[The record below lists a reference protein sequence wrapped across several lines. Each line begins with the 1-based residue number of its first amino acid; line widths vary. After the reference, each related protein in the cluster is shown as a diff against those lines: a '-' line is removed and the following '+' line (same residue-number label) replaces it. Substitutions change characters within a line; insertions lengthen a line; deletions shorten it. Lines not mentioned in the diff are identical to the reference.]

1 MLLAWGFCR
10 LPEVMHSRPDS
21 GAAESRSPISK
32 HLAGPSS
39 LRHYPG
45 YELVTW
51 QPKGTLDDA
60 LLDQIAEWL
69 VNIEKVLLPFKRF
82 IDLSQLTTMA
92 VRSRHL
98 FEFARKRAE
107 EFSGIA
113 PVRTAL
119 YCDDWVGFGI
129 AEMYETLMEVTPI
142 QARAFR
148 DRAKAADW
156 LGIPLTVLTLTDQPD
171 PHNSKGR

>member
-1 MLLAWGFCR
+1 MGRRTDPNAGR
-10 LPEVMHSRPDS
+10 RTDV
-21 GAAESRSPISK
+21 SK

-39 LRHYPG
+39 LRHYAD

-51 QPKGTLDDA
+51 QPTGTLDDA
-60 LLDQIAEWL
+60 MLDQIAEWL

-82 IDLSQLTTMA
+82 VDLSQLTTIA

-107 EFSGIA
+107 EFAGDA

-119 YCDDWVGFGI
+119 YCDNWVGFGI
-129 AEMYETLMEVTPI
+129 AEMYEALMTGTAI
-142 QARAFR
+142 QASAFR
-148 DRAKAADW
+148 DRAKAAEW
-156 LGIPLTVLTLTDQPD
+156 LGIPVTVLTLTDEPA
-171 PHNSKGR
+171 PHK